1 NFQLN
6 ASYKSHQFF
15 DIANSPYL
23 TQRPY
28 WLENARVAYSFDEDQ
43 WEVAGFVRNLSGQKY
58 YLDIF
63 DLSSLGFFQG
73 IMGQPRTFGGEL
85 NYRF

>member
-1 NFQLN
+1 M
-6 ASYKSHQFF
+6 
-15 DIANSPYL
+15 
-23 TQRPY
+23 
-28 WLENARVAYSFDEDQ
+28 
-43 WEVAGFVRNLSGQKY
+43 AGFVRNLSGQKY